1 MGGTHRGGH
10 GLWLTHLKNDLK
22 TLKVW
27 GEKTQSIPSSP
38 YQLLKKVG
46 ILMWAFYFPPKLVFL
61 KINMSEI
68 EYPFVH

>member
-27 GEKTQSIPSSP
+27 GEKNPVYSKFSLPIVKEGGNSHVG
-38 YQLLKKVG
+38 LL
-46 ILMWAFYFPPKLVFL
+46 FPTKACFPKD
-61 KINMSEI
+61 
-68 EYPFVH
+68 